1 MKLIITP
8 GAPLRGSCRLPGD
21 KSISHRAILFS
32 AMAEGRSVIDHV
44 LVSGVTKPLLTA
56 IRECGASWTLEND
69 HLTVE
74 SRGWKHWDPPQAPL
88 NAGNS
93 ATTLR
98 LLAGALAAAGV
109 PAELDGSPGLRRRPM
124 DRLIEPLVL
133 MGVPIKGAAGN
144 CAPLTLAARPADTFL
159 MNPRVH
165 LKVASAQVKT
175 ALLLAGLAAEGPFE
189 LSEPSLSRDHTERMF
204 RGMEIQLETTLK
216 PGGEAVHRLVP
227 PKKPLPPLR
236 LVMPGDMSSAA
247 FLMVAALITPG
258 SEIVLTGVG
267 LNPGRIGL
275 LEALQEMGAAITV
288 ENVTQTGGEP
298 VGDLF
303 VRHSPLKGIRIG
315 GERVVRMIDE
325 FPVFA
330 VAAAFAS
337 GRTEVRDAVELRHK
351 ESDRILALKAE
362 MDAIGARMTALD
374 DGFIVDGGHPVRGG
388 NTTSH
393 GDHRLAMSMAV
404 AGLATQAHVEVNGAE
419 MINESF
425 PGFETVLTSLGARV
439 AHS

>member
-8 GAPLRGSCRLPGD
+8 GTPLRGSCRLPGD
-21 KSISHRAILFS
+21 KSISHRAILLS
-32 AMAEGRSVIDHV
+32 AMAEGRSVIDHL

-56 IRECGASWTLEND
+56 IRACGVSWTLQD
-69 HLTVE
+69 DRLTVE
-74 SRGWKHWDPPQAPL
+74 SRGWRHWDPPLAPL
-88 NAGNS
+88 HAGNS
-93 ATTLR
+93 ATTIR
-98 LLAGALAAAGV
+98 LLAGALAAAGI
-109 PAELDGSPGLRRRPM
+109 PAVLDGSPGLRRRPM
-124 DRLIEPLVL
+124 DRLIEPLTL
-133 MGVPIKGAAGN
+133 MGVPIKGAEDNG
-144 CAPLTLAARPADTFL
+144 APLTLAARPADSFL
-159 MNPRVH
+159 MNPRIR

-189 LSEPSLSRDHTERMF
+189 VSEPVLSRDHTERML
-204 RGMEIQLETTLK
+204 RGMGLQLETTLK
-216 PGGEAVHRLVP
+216 PGGEAVHRFTP
-227 PKKPLPPLR
+227 PSKALPPLR
-236 LVMPGDMSSAA
+236 MVMPGDMSSAA

-275 LEALQEMGAAITV
+275 LEALQEMGGAIAVQNV
-288 ENVTQTGGEP
+288 EEMGGEP
-298 VGDLF
+298 VGDLV

-337 GRTEVRDAVELRHK
+337 GRTEVREAAELRHK
-351 ESDRILALKAE
+351 ESDRIQMLKAE
-362 MDAIGARMTALD
+362 MDALGARLTPLE
-374 DGFIVDGGHPVRGG
+374 DGFIVEGGTALRGG

-404 AGLATQAHVEVNGAE
+404 AGLAAQRPVEVNGAE

-425 PGFETVLTSLGARV
+425 PGFESVLTALGARV
-439 AHS
+439 AHL

>member
-8 GAPLRGSCRLPGD
+8 GSPLRGSCRLPGD

-32 AMAEGRSVIDHV
+32 AMAEGRSVIDHL

-56 IRECGASWTLEND
+56 IRACGVSWTLQD
-69 HLTVE
+69 DRLTVE
-74 SRGWKHWDPPQAPL
+74 SRGWRHWDPPLAPL

-93 ATTLR
+93 ATTIR
-98 LLAGALAAAGV
+98 LLAGALAAAGI
-109 PAELDGSPGLRRRPM
+109 PAVLDGSPGLRRRPM
-124 DRLIEPLVL
+124 DRLIEPLTL
-133 MGVPIKGAAGN
+133 MGVPIKGAEGN
-144 CAPLTLAARPADTFL
+144 CAPLSLAARAADSFL
-159 MNPRVH
+159 MNPRIR

-189 LSEPSLSRDHTERMF
+189 LSEPALSRDHTERMF
-204 RGMEIQLETTLK
+204 RGMGLQLETTLK
-216 PGGEAVHRLVP
+216 PGGEAVHRFTP
-227 PKKPLPPLR
+227 PSKALPPLR

-275 LEALQEMGAAITV
+275 LEALQEMGAGITV
-288 ENVTQTGGEP
+288 KNVIEMGGEP

-337 GRTEVRDAVELRHK
+337 GRTEVREAAELRHK
-351 ESDRILALKAE
+351 ESDRIQMLKAE
-362 MDAIGARMTALD
+362 MDAIGARMTALE
-374 DGFIVDGGHPVRGG
+374 DGFIVEGGTPLRGG

-404 AGLATQAHVEVNGAE
+404 AGLAAQRPVEVNGAE

-425 PGFETVLTSLGARV
+425 PGFVSVLTALGARV